1 MKDGWL
7 KLYYQFKDWEWYN
20 DTNTVRLFIHLLLSA
35 NFKPLK
41 WHGIEIPRGSLVTS
55 RAKLASETTLTQR
68 EVRTCINRLISTK
81 EIAIKTT
88 NKFTVITINKYE
100 SYQGDTTESDQLND
114 QQNDQQ
120 TTNKRPTNDQQTTTS
135 KESKNIRKEEYNNI
149 REIEGVTATLPAG
162 ATASAAPKQK
172 KQEAKTISIPFVR
185 IKEDW
190 NATCTAYPKL
200 HVLSEARKNK
210 IRNRIAEMG
219 GLEAALSLTHLLFE
233 KMMQS
238 KFLRGD
244 NKRGWKASFDWL
256 FENDK
261 NWVKVYEGNYD
272 TKPDDNTPIKLNN
285 DTQYGTSSA
294 TGQYSRAQQRN
305 EQFARH
311 IITKLTSTDTLEPD
325 VSGNY

>member
-7 KLYYQFKDWEWYN
+7 KLYYQFKDWEWYS
-20 DTNTVRLFIHLLLSA
+20 DTNMVRLFIHLLLSA

-41 WHGIEIPRGSLVTS
+41 WQGMEIPRGSLATS
-55 RAKLASETTLTQR
+55 RAKLASETTLTER
-68 EVRTCINRLISTK
+68 EVRTCINRLISTN

-100 SYQGDTTESDQLND
+100 SYQYDAMDSDQVNVL
-114 QQNDQQ
+114 QNDQQ
-120 TTNKRPTNDQQTTTS
+120 TTNKRPTNDQQATTS
-135 KESKNIRKEEYNNI
+135 KESKNIIQEESKNI
-149 REIEGVTATLPAG
+149 STVQEIEGGTATP
-162 ATASAAPKQK
+162 TADADAPTAPKQK
-172 KQEAKTISIPFVR
+172 KQEAKGISIPFVR

-219 GLEAALSLTHLLFE
+219 GLEAALPLIHLLFE

-272 TKPDDNTPIKLNN
+272 SHPEQQYNNTPSN
-285 DTQYGTSSA
+285 DTIPQDRYTKRRGADSA
-294 TGQYSRAQQRN
+294 
-305 EQFARH
+305 AR
-311 IITKLTSTDTLEPD
+311 SAEDYTDTI
-325 VSGNY
+325 